1 MGNGELTL
9 APGLRKF
16 ALTVHVVTSVS
27 WVGVVASFL
36 ALAIAG
42 LVSAEAE
49 FARASYVAMDFTYRS
64 VVVPLGLVS
73 LATGIISSLGTD
85 WGLFRHYWVLLKLLL
100 TVVAVLLMLVHMQPV
115 GHMAAAAAEKTST
128 DADLAGLR
136 IQLVVYAGAA
146 LVALVFATALSTY
159 KPRGRT
165 GYGARKLLGRNAA
178 PAQRETGTAATG
190 MGPSL
195 GLKILLGVLM
205 AMIAMFAAVHLAGLH
220 HY

>member
-1 MGNGELTL
+1 M
-9 APGLRKF
+9 APDLRKF
-16 ALTVHVVTSVS
+16 ALTVHVVTSVG

-42 LVSAEAE
+42 LVSAEVQ
-49 FARASYVAMDFTYRS
+49 FARASYVAMDFTYPS
-64 VVVPLGLVS
+64 VVVPLGLAS

-85 WGLFRHYWVLLKLLL
+85 WGLFRHYWVLVKLLL

-115 GHMAAAAAEKTST
+115 GNMAAVAAEKTLF

-136 IQLVVYAGAA
+136 IQLVAYAGAA
-146 LVALVFATALSTY
+146 LAALVFVTALSTY

-165 GYGARKLLGRNAA
+165 GYGARTLLGRGA
-178 PAQRETGTAATG
+178 AQRETGTAATG
-190 MGPSL
+190 IGPSL

-205 AMIAMFAAVHLAGLH
+205 AMIVVFATVHLASLH
-220 HY
+220 HH